1 MKYGYRKPK
10 QNAQSSDGETLRECS
25 RLSQRYFN
33 LEDGIRRDRSRIDR
47 LNAQIRGIER
57 QIADIRAEN
66 NNPEIVTPGF
76 SLARDKKPRF
86 SFNPWTWAAQQSSE
100 IIGATTA
107 QADAR
112 DRIERLQAE
121 KRDRQYDRDQ
131 SVRLMADSEAG
142 KAEILQDMR
151 DLGCPAAGSTNS

>member
-1 MKYGYRKPK
+1 MTDTRPPNK
-10 QNAQSSDGETLRECS
+10 NAQSRDDETLRECS

-33 LEDGIRRDRSRIDR
+33 LEDGIRRDRSRIER
-47 LNAQIRGIER
+47 LNAQIRRIER

-86 SFNPWTWAAQQSSE
+86 YFNPWTWAAQQSSE

-121 KRDRQYDRDQ
+121 KRNRQYDHDQ
-131 SVRLMADSEAG
+131 AVRLKATSEAG
-142 KAEILQDMR
+142 KAEVLQDIR
-151 DLGCPAAGSTNS
+151 DVGCPAAGPTNL